1 MKTELLVSISKKGL
15 LGTNE
20 EAFKHLIMASGRIKL
35 AKKYLE
41 FENKKYVYSL
51 GTYNANNVD
60 VINYHFSFWT
70 DEDKM
75 EIESE
80 ATLLYSKLQDY
91 IECVLRQHSH
101 HIEILWDDLSYE
113 CAQKA
118 YPLIY
123 TVENKMRFLI
133 TKFMLVNV
141 GTKWEKENMPLQIK
155 NSNSVKR
162 NEKNSDKFGIVY
174 ALDFIE
180 LSDVLFKEYSFK
192 ENIKELDGKDNIMSS
207 DLEPYIP
214 KSNWERYF
222 SSLIANESDSI
233 KSKWNKLYDFRCTIA
248 HNRRIKYNEYLAIK
262 AMFDDINPILSSAI
276 DKLSSINMPEED
288 KEAIAE
294 NIASIKNEKIG
305 RFIVEFR
312 KLEEIVYVLDDKK
325 TNNIRNL
332 KMMGHHLQDEG
343 LINKDDYMLLN
354 RIIHFRIAII
364 HGNSSIDIDDD
375 KIDEIISDI
384 IQIRNKI
391 EEKRGNNDTK

>member
-20 EAFKHLIMASGRIKL
+20 EAFKHLVMASGRIKL

-41 FENKKYVYSL
+41 FENNKYIYSL
-51 GTYNANNVD
+51 ETYNTNNVD

-70 DEDKM
+70 DEDK
-75 EIESE
+75 IGLESKNIS
-80 ATLLYSKLQDY
+80 LYSKLQDY
-91 IECVLRQHSH
+91 IECVLRQNSH
-101 HIEILWDDLSYE
+101 HLEILWDDLSYE

-162 NEKNSDKFGIVY
+162 NEKDSDKSGIVY

-192 ENIKELDGKDNIMSS
+192 ENIKDLEEKDNITPS

-214 KSNWERYF
+214 KSNWKRYF
-222 SSLIANESDSI
+222 SSIIANESDSI
-233 KSKWNKLYDFRCTIA
+233 KTKWNKLYEFRCAIA
-248 HNRRIKYNEYLAIK
+248 HNRRIKYDDYITIK
-262 AMFDDINPILSSAI
+262 KMYDDIIPILSSAI
-276 DKLSSINMPEED
+276 DKLSSIKMPEED
-288 KEAIAE
+288 KETIAE
-294 NIASIKNEKIG
+294 NVATIKNEKIG
-305 RFIVEFR
+305 RFIVELR
-312 KLEEIVYVLDDKK
+312 KLEERICVLSGYNSKMPK
-325 TNNIRNL
+325 PINQMIGTL
-332 KMMGHHLQDEG
+332 KEIGTLEQNDFME
-343 LINKDDYMLLN
+343 IK
-354 RIIHFRIAII
+354 RILHFRNGLV
-364 HGNSSIDIDDD
+364 HGNSSIDMSDE
-375 KIDEIISDI
+375 KIEEIINSI
-384 IQIRNKI
+384 ITIRNKL
-391 EEKRGNNDTK
+391 EELEDNDDSK